1 MIKAKYIVPGFS
13 SKAEYKEWVEA
24 CGLIFERL
32 DPASGGNFELYVT
45 GDKQA
50 LNQFSAELDYG
61 PAHAA

>member
-13 SKAEYKEWVEA
+13 SKA
-24 CGLIFERL
+24 ERL